1 MVPRKAH
8 IHGGVSVGWARVR
21 GHSGLEDGDDRQGCG
36 REQRGECPEHQAR
49 GPATENRD
57 RRVPKQPSPVGQ
69 AQALEEP
76 GESGVDAAWPEVGN
90 PYRPFLVAPPGQ
102 RVAVR

>member
-1 MVPRKAH
+1 MKDKVVAGSS
-8 IHGGVSVGWARVR
+8 GGPS
-21 GHSGLEDGDDRQGCG
+21 S
-36 REQRGECPEHQAR
+36 RGECPEHQAR